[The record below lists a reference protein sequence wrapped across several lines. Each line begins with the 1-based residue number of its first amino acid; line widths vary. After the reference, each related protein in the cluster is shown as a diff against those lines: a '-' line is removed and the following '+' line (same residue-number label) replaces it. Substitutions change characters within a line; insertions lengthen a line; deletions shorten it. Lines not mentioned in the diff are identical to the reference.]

1 MNENNIVRLICGPE
15 SGTAILTDSNHAVTV
30 YHCIKYAYTSP
41 PSDIILYIII
51 DGIGKEVK
59 ASLVDM
65 DNPSNRENAF
75 IYLQLKESQKNVNPV
90 RFVCCDIKPLQ
101 EIHMLGYGKNRSDV
115 SWITLHSSGRTKA
128 VIGRKCDLQ
137 LEPRIARDKTFDGF
151 SGSPLMDKEN
161 SYILGLISQEFEINK
176 EALYLEGVS
185 VKSQMNFFRKYG
197 IYVEILSDIQ
207 KNNDVISNT
216 QTVDLKA
223 TDMNEDAT
231 NKDVNKY
238 LKQNNIWLKYLLA
251 KKRKVSENYSDKFGI
266 GGAHTV
272 AIAKDGTVLAIGANV
287 STACN
292 VANWRNVVKVSAT
305 GVSTV
310 ALKSDGTVLFTGKRI
325 DRGANCKDV
334 PKWNNIIAISAGDL
348 NTVGLKKDG
357 TVVTIGNNKYGEC
370 NTTDWS
376 DIVSISAK
384 GKHTVGL
391 KSDGTVVATGSNE
404 NGQCNVNT
412 WKNIVA
418 ISAGVDFTLG
428 LTAFGKVLATNY
440 IGDNYHGQCE
450 VNTWENIISISAG
463 AFYSLGVKIDGT
475 VVATEIWGDDKDI
488 LDNGQTD
495 VSMWNDIIAIKAS
508 GIFTVGVKIDGTF
521 ITAGNNCAHQCN
533 IGTWRI

>member
-1 MNENNIVRLICGPE
+1 MNENNIVKLICGSE

-30 YHCIKYAYTSP
+30 YHCVKYACTFP
-41 PSDIILYIII
+41 QSDIILYIVIN
-51 DGIGKEVK
+51 GIGKEVN
-59 ASLVDM
+59 ASIVDM
-65 DNPSNRENAF
+65 NSQLDGENAF
-75 IYLQLKESQKNVNPV
+75 VYLQLKESQMNVSTV
-90 RFVCCDIKPLQ
+90 KFASCSIKPLQ

-115 SWITLHSSGRTKA
+115 SWITLESSGRSEA
-128 VIGRKCDLQ
+128 IIGKKCDLQ
-137 LEPRIARDKTFDGF
+137 LEPRTARDKSFDGF

-161 SYILGLISQEFEINK
+161 SYILGLISQESEVNK
-176 EALYLEGVS
+176 EILYLEGVS
-185 VKSQMNFFRKYG
+185 VRSQIKFFRKHGIQVEFLDDILNNIHTANFNTTG
-197 IYVEILSDIQ
+197 IY
-207 KNNDVISNT
+207 
-216 QTVDLKA
+216 
-223 TDMNEDAT
+223 EDTT
-231 NKDVNKY
+231 NKEGNKY
-238 LKQNNIWLKYLLA
+238 LKQNSTWLKYLLA
-251 KKRKVSENYSDKFGI
+251 KERKVSECYSDKFGI

-272 AIAKDGTVLAIGANV
+272 AITKYGTVLAIGANT

-292 VANWRNVVKVSAT
+292 VASWRDVVKISAT
-305 GVSTV
+305 GISTV

-325 DRGANCKDV
+325 GGDTNCNNIL
-334 PKWNNIIAISAGDL
+334 KWNNIIAISAGDL

-370 NTTDWS
+370 NTTDWTN
-376 DIVSISAK
+376 IISISAK

-391 KSDGTVVATGSNE
+391 KNDGTVIATGSNE

-463 AFYSLGVKIDGT
+463 AFYSLGLKIDGT
-475 VVATEIWGDDKDI
+475 VIATEITGNDSEI
-488 LDNGQTD
+488 LNNGQTN
-495 VSMWNDIIAIKAS
+495 VSMWNNIIAIKAS
-508 GIFTVGVKIDGTF
+508 GIFTVGVKTDGTF
-521 ITAGNNCAHQCN
+521 IATGNNCAHQCN